1 MRGKNHEAEPHDG
14 DGAEKPSK
22 SARKREIEAMQQLA
36 DRMTGLS
43 DRELE
48 RLGVGAPLRAALS
61 EARAMKASSAR
72 NRHIKYCVRLMDPQ
86 ELDQVQAYLADRQS
100 QQVASNRLLHAA
112 ERWRDRLV
120 EEGDAGLD
128 ALLEEHADLDRH
140 ALRQLQRDA
149 ARERATGRPA
159 GAGRKLFRALRDA
172 LTRASEQK
180 IQ

>member
-1 MRGKNHEAEPHDG
+1 MRDKTHEAEADEEG
-14 DGAEKPSK
+14 GTGRPSK
-22 SARKREIEAMQQLA
+22 SARKREVVAMQQLA

-43 DRELE
+43 ERELE
-48 RLGVGAPLRAALS
+48 RLGVSAPLREALGQ
-61 EARAMKASSAR
+61 ARDMKASSAR
-72 NRHIKYCVRLMDPQ
+72 NRQLKYCVRLMDPE
-86 ELDQVQAYLADRQS
+86 ELGEVQAYLADRQS
-100 QQVASNRLLHAA
+100 QQVASNRLLHAV
-112 ERWRDRLV
+112 ERWRDRLI
-120 EEGDAGLD
+120 EAGDAGLD
-128 ALLEEHADLDRH
+128 ALLEAHPDLDRH